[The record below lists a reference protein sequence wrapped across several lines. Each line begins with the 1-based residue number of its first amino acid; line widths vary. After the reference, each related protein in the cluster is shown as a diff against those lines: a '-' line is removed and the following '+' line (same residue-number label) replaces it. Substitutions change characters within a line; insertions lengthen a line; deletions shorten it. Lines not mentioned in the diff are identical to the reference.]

1 METNRLEANKIIN
14 SFIDL
19 FNQAARYGDT
29 SYFYNM
35 TNMTLISKEQAIQ
48 DGVEAHKTY
57 TIPINELIPFFQE
70 RFPKCK
76 ITYEE
81 REFRKGILIDWS

>member
-1 METNRLEANKIIN
+1 MEIKRSEANKLIN

-19 FNQAARYGDT
+19 FNQVARYGDT

-35 TNMTLISKEQAIQ
+35 TNMTFISQSRGEVKP
-48 DGVEAHKTY
+48 HSTY
-57 TIPINELIPFFQE
+57 TIPIKELIPFIQE

-76 ITYEE
+76 ITYEDSE
-81 REFRKGILIDWS
+81 LRKGILIDWS

>member
-1 METNRLEANKIIN
+1 METKRSEANKLIN

-35 TNMTLISKEQAIQ
+35 TNMTLIPIELRLQVK
-48 DGVEAHKTY
+48 AHKTY
-57 TIPINELIPFFQE
+57 TIPIKELIPFFQE
-70 RFPKCK
+70 RFPNCK

-81 REFRKGILIDWS
+81 SEFRKGILIDWS